1 MSTDVSLC
9 LQETSTLGSP
19 GLSAADRGVVAQ
31 IRVTLA
37 VQLRTPVTGGQS
49 GQCSEET
56 WEAEVILSIRA
67 FVTHGDK
74 VNFKT
79 LMRIRIVN
87 VIEQNINFL
96 KTCFKWIIWDKG
108 SRVGMNSRLR
118 SPPLTCL
125 EKNKKNSFFL
135 KPVNAKVFY
144 WILSCAPQLQMLW

>member
-56 WEAEVILSIRA
+56 
-67 FVTHGDK
+67 
-74 VNFKT
+74 
-79 LMRIRIVN
+79 
-87 VIEQNINFL
+87 
-96 KTCFKWIIWDKG
+96 
-108 SRVGMNSRLR
+108 
-118 SPPLTCL
+118 
-125 EKNKKNSFFL
+125 
-135 KPVNAKVFY
+135 
-144 WILSCAPQLQMLW
+144 